1 MYKFVCGS
9 DSIKSF
15 YFRYLSLTVKMAGV
29 RTRHSSES
37 KLVALLGSGRDL
49 LPSELPTLRAALRLG
64 IKYTEEKQTRNEKY
78 PIQELALDVAKAV
91 EAQWLKANCELIPPK
106 ICTLKSMQRNIEK
119 QWRRAQDIVWDRE
132 KKKAV
137 IQAYQESL
145 DKLYDITK
153 CHCKIQPCSVN
164 PPCMDPHTGKKCK
177 QGAHISCTCPKKE
190 KLPKLELLFIHSQ
203 REKTGDKGGMR
214 IGNQDFPESHRQ
226 DAYMKR
232 KHAEDQGTYTA
243 KKTAAEYKKLLEE
256 VPSRIEEGPEDVYVE
271 SELNTGKDL
280 PIKKRNTLDI
290 TGLASTALR
299 FEVSNREATACATAF
314 LGDLIKGGHIS
325 PEAAYLAVDPAK
337 VQRARDALIVK
348 ATFSRLEDLEQDK
361 SHCLLFLCQE

>member
-1 MYKFVCGS
+1 
-9 DSIKSF
+9 
-15 YFRYLSLTVKMAGV
+15 
-29 RTRHSSES
+29 
-37 KLVALLGSGRDL
+37 
-49 LPSELPTLRAALRLG
+49 
-64 IKYTEEKQTRNEKY
+64 
-78 PIQELALDVAKAV
+78 
-91 EAQWLKANCELIPPK
+91 
-106 ICTLKSMQRNIEK
+106 
-119 QWRRAQDIVWDRE
+119 
-132 KKKAV
+132 
-137 IQAYQESL
+137 
-145 DKLYDITK
+145 
-153 CHCKIQPCSVN
+153 
-164 PPCMDPHTGKKCK
+164 MDPHTRKKCK
-177 QGAHISCTCPKKE
+177 KGVHIIFTCSTEE

-232 KHAEDQGTYTA
+232 KHAEDQGIYTA

-299 FEVSNREATACATAF
+299 FEVSNREAAACATAF
-314 LGDLIKGGHIS
+314 LGDLIKGGHLS

-348 ATFSRLEDLEQDK
+348 ATSSGLEDLEEDK
-361 SHCLLFLCQE
+361 PHCLLFDARIDSTKVLHYDEETEKFYPRVEKEDHYTITDGDGVYLTHITKPGKREEIEEEEDHKDDDTSDVGKKPGEVVARLIMKWIKEHGVENTLKLLGGDSTASNIGWRGGTIAWIEKLLGRKVHWLICMIHTNELGLRHLIELTDGKTDSKEGYSGPLGKLLKICP